1 MRAASLALLVAG
13 FGVGFGGMYKYISP
27 RAAEVTK
34 PIEQFVPQT
43 AAAASAPTAADPA
56 VIKKLEDR
64 LKADPKDFATL
75 RQLGDLRYDERNYTE
90 AATIYARALEVHPDD
105 IDVRSDRAGTLVQA
119 GRMDDAIKELQLV
132 LAKNPTHPQALFI
145 MGVALLKGKD
155 DRAGAVASWQK
166 LVDSHPDLP
175 GLEDIKNQIK
185 AVEEMSRR
193 K

>member
-27 RAAEVTK
+27 RAVEVTK
-34 PIEQFVPQT
+34 PIEQFVPQS
-43 AAAASAPTAADPA
+43 AAASAPQPADPA
-56 VIKKLEDR
+56 LIKKLEDR
-64 LKADPKDFATL
+64 VKADPKDFAAL
-75 RQLGDLRYDERNYTE
+75 RQLGDLHYDERNFVAAADVYTK
-90 AATIYARALEVHPDD
+90 ALAVHPDD
-105 IDVRSDRAGTLVQA
+105 VDLRSDFGGVLVQS
-119 GRMDDAIKELQLV
+119 GKMDEAVKELQIV

-155 DRAGAVASWQK
+155 DREGALANWRK
-166 LVDSHPDLP
+166 LVASHPDLP

-185 AVEEMSRR
+185 AVEDMSRR

>member
-1 MRAASLALLVAG
+1 MALLVVG

-27 RAAEVTK
+27 RAVAVSQ
-34 PIEQFVPQT
+34 PIEQFVPQS
-43 AAAASAPTAADPA
+43 AASTEPAPADP
-56 VIKKLEDR
+56 VLVKKLEDQ

-90 AATIYARALEVHPDD
+90 AAALYARALEVNPDD
-105 IDVRSDRAGTLVQA
+105 IDVRSDRGGVLVQS
-119 GRMDDAIKELQLV
+119 GRMDEAIKELQIV

-155 DRAGAVASWQK
+155 DREGALANWKK
-166 LVDSHPDLP
+166 LVASHPDLA
-175 GLEDIKNQIK
+175 GLDEIK
-185 AVEEMSRR
+185 AQIQQVEEMSRR